1 MIAALLTGAPPQ
13 SVGYTSASGW
23 TDSNLFIKWLEHFVG
38 FTNAS
43 KNNPHIIVLHG
54 HHSHKTLSAITF
66 ARDNGLHLLTLPPHC
81 THRMQPLDR
90 TYFKSLKSGYNAAA
104 DSWMVSHPGRRITF
118 YDMAGIFGTAFM
130 RMATPDKAIHGFKC
144 SGLWP
149 FDPTVFSD
157 DDFQGAA
164 VTEEAQ
170 PVTSAVTL
178 QSMVGGAAPPPVP
191 DTDPACA
198 PPVPVADPAGAPPVP
213 VADPAGAT
221 LPPVS
226 E

>member
-1 MIAALLTGAPPQ
+1 
-13 SVGYTSASGW
+13 
-23 TDSNLFIKWLEHFVG
+23 
-38 FTNAS
+38 
-43 KNNPHIIVLHG
+43 
-54 HHSHKTLSAITF
+54 
-66 ARDNGLHLLTLPPHC
+66 
-81 THRMQPLDR
+81 
-90 TYFKSLKSGYNAAA
+90 
-104 DSWMVSHPGRRITF
+104 MVSHPGRRITF

-130 RMATPDKAIHGFKC
+130 RIATPDKAIHGFKC

-191 DTDPACA
+191 DTDPAGAPPVPVADPAGAPPVPVADPAGAPPVPVADPAGAPPVPDTDPACA